1 MTEATPPPEPN
12 QTTTPAEAEPNGSAT
27 GLPRIIQTVTNVNVR
42 ITVLAIITA
51 LVIGAVLIAL
61 SDEQART
68 ALGYVTSRPGDFFDA
83 SWTAIEEAYR
93 ALFRGAFSSNR
104 ALSES
109 LTSAIPLVLVGLA
122 VTIPLRAGMFNIG
135 GEGQLIAGGLAAGF
149 VGFAVTGVPTVI
161 HLPLAVLAGLAAGAA
176 YGWVPGILK
185 SRTGAHEVITTIMLN
200 NIAIFV
206 AEYLLT
212 TSRFQAPGRSD
223 PVSRPVLDSAK
234 LPRLLPADDLRIHA
248 GLVIM
253 VIAAIAA
260 WVLIERSTT
269 GMEIQAVGL
278 NPHAATSAGMSV
290 GRVTVLALAVGGLM
304 AGLGGTGQV
313 LGLNHRLSTGFSGG
327 LGFDGITVALLGRG
341 RVGGTVAAGL
351 LFGAL
356 RAGGRTMQ
364 AQSGTSLDLVTV
376 IQALIIVFIAAP
388 ALIRA
393 LYRIR
398 AESTGTVEV
407 SSGWTS

>member
-1 MTEATPPPEPN
+1 MSQASPPPERD
-12 QTTTPAEAEPNGSAT
+12 AEVQQGDRTVA
-27 GLPRIIQTVTNVNVR
+27 RIIQTITGVNVR
-42 ITVLAIITA
+42 ITVLAIVTA
-51 LVIGAVLIAL
+51 LAIGAILIAL
-61 SDEQART
+61 SDEQARS
-68 ALGYVTSRPGDFFDA
+68 ALGYVTSRPSDFLDA

-93 ALFRGAFSSNR
+93 ALFRGAFASNR

-109 LTSAIPLVLVGLA
+109 LTSAIPLVLAGLA

-135 GEGQLIAGGLAAGF
+135 GEGQLIAGGLAAGL
-149 VGFAVTGVPTVI
+149 VGFTLTGLPMVV
-161 HLPLAVLAGLAAGAA
+161 HLPLAVLAGLLVGAL
-176 YGWVPGILK
+176 YGWVPGVLK
-185 SRTGAHEVITTIMLN
+185 ARTGAHEVITTIMLN

-212 TSRFQAPGRSD
+212 TSQFQAPGRSD
-223 PVSRPVLDSAK
+223 PVSRQVADSAR
-234 LPRLLPADDLRIHA
+234 LPRLLPADDLRVHA
-248 GLVIM
+248 GLIVM

-278 NPHAATSAGMSV
+278 NPHAATAAGMSV

-304 AGLGGTGQV
+304 AGLGGTSQV
-313 LGLNHRLSTGFSGG
+313 LGLNYRLATGFSGG

-398 AESTGTVEV
+398 TESTGVVEV